1 MSKQDTAVNFLIHS
15 INEDMFQLSKSESEW
30 KEIFKKAKEMEQTNS
45 IEDLITR
52 NYNAQIRRGQIND
65 ETNAYEFIEK
75 IDEEVEELNMS
86 IHKLQEKFKDGLD
99 SKELADII
107 LVCFSM
113 AKHFNIDIMQV
124 LSEKVDYNEKRV
136 D

>member
-15 INEDMFQLSKSESEW
+15 INEDMFQLSKSEAEW

-45 IEDLITR
+45 IESLIER
-52 NYNAQIRRGQIND
+52 NYNAQIRRGQITP
-65 ETNAYEFIEK
+65 EVNAYEFIEK

-86 IHKLQEKFKDGLD
+86 IHKLQEKFKDGFD
-99 SKELADII
+99 PKELADII

-113 AKHFNIDIMQV
+113 AKHFNIDIMQI
-124 LSEKVDYNEKRV
+124 LSEKVAYNEKRE

>member
-1 MSKQDTAVNFLIHS
+1 MTPNRI
-15 INEDMFQLSKSESEW
+15 
-30 KEIFKKAKEMEQTNS
+30 KEIQMETAYPQSQSVYLALNKVWNECVQTNS
-45 IEDLITR
+45 IESLIDR
-52 NYNAQIRRGQIND
+52 NYNAQIRRGQITP

-86 IHKLQEKFKDGLD
+86 IHKLQEKFKDDLD
-99 SKELADII
+99 PKELADII

-124 LSEKVDYNEKRV
+124 LSEKVAYNEKRN